1 MRVEHRFVTGGHDYQ
16 LESKR
21 THWFV
26 VLWTQIA
33 LGRNRIA
40 NASFSLITLP
50 LGAAGVCD
58 CEVSQLAR
66 HGYDELRPSNG
77 AGPPDLISGPQRRS
91 ASRRG
96 RLRPMGIEIGI
107 AQGEPLGIQDTQSLE
122 VETSPTSTWATMKC
136 KI

>member
-1 MRVEHRFVTGGHDYQ
+1 MRAEHRFVKGGHDYQ

-26 VLWTQIA
+26 VLWTQID

-40 NASFSLITLP
+40 NASFSLIALP

-66 HGYDELRPSNG
+66 HGYDELQPLNG
-77 AGPPDLISGPQRRS
+77 AGPLAIFK
-91 ASRRG
+91 ARRG
-96 RLRPMGIEIGI
+96 
-107 AQGEPLGIQDTQSLE
+107 
-122 VETSPTSTWATMKC
+122 TWLVVVVN
-136 KI
+136 